1 MKKTISTLALVAVI
15 AALAVTMS
23 CNAVSKDAQNS
34 ATRLIVQSVIGHT
47 ADGTA
52 AAFLQSDVQ
61 DLNFATGTPVPFVA
75 ADTANITLTAQT
87 IDPNP
92 VGGTSSYNDITLTS
106 FSVTY
111 QLPGGDGVPGV
122 DVPLP
127 IGNSLSTIRVRINQS
142 TTVPFIVVLESAK
155 TLPPLAALAGTNNT
169 LQVNA
174 LIEFKGQDD
183 LGRGVTAQGNL
194 TITFADFFDAPPPP
208 PDTTAGTLKIKH

>member
-1 MKKTISTLALVAVI
+1 MKKTISTLAIVAVI
-15 AALAVTMS
+15 AALAVTTS
-23 CNAVSKDAQNS
+23 CNAVSKNAQNS

-47 ADGTA
+47 ANGAD
-52 AAFLQSDVQ
+52 AAFLESDVREL
-61 DLNFATGTPVPFVA
+61 DFTTVPPTPFVA
-75 ADTANITLTAQT
+75 ADTAKITLSAQT
-87 IDPNP
+87 VDPNP
-92 VGGTSSYNDITLTS
+92 VGGTSSFNDITLTS

-127 IGNSLSTIRVRINQS
+127 IGNSLSTIRIGINKS
-142 TTVPFIVVLESAK
+142 VTVPFVVVLATAK

-183 LGRGVTAQGNL
+183 LGRQVSAQGNL

-208 PDTTAGTLKIKH
+208 PATPAGALKVKH